1 MVNVY
6 LEENGDNEY
15 QVDDQ
20 APQNSSVFNNLF
32 PGEHTITVRDPNG
45 CGSDTRDIV
54 VVGFPKFFTPN
65 GDNVNDVWK
74 VDGLSALED
83 PVITIYD
90 RYGKLLYQ
98 IFEDS
103 SGWNGSFNGQLLP
116 ESDYWFKLSYT
127 NSLGENTNASYINN
141 HFTLKR

>member
-1 MVNVY
+1 
-6 LEENGDNEY
+6 
-15 QVDDQ
+15 
-20 APQNSSVFNNLF
+20 
-32 PGEHTITVRDPNG
+32 
-45 CGSDTRDIV
+45 
-54 VVGFPKFFTPN
+54 
-65 GDNVNDVWK
+65 
-74 VDGLSALED
+74 SALED